1 MSNLNKSFLSVVQA
15 ISNGPAR
22 ELGENS
28 HPQFNVEGATKPRVD
43 LTTGEQNDS
52 TVIVQEI
59 KNKLV
64 ALNFLL
70 VRGVDV
76 ARINKGIEDIV
87 QLLEKLPSDGINKNE
102 LTVKLLILAAYQ
114 RDIENGKGERDLFYN
129 MIFKL
134 WQYYPHAVEVVLHT
148 ILPTDHACWKD
159 ILLMIEKLKEN
170 HKNQKWAMELEESL
184 FHIYAT
190 ALKNDYAAL
199 KNNQNPSLAC
209 KWAPRQQTHFDNKF
223 GLAKSFAKVI
233 FPEIDNIASRM
244 KAYRKFLSA
253 STEAAKTIE
262 SLMCSNQWEKINPGA
277 IPSKAMKN
285 YRLVL
290 QNQTKN
296 GKQRSTDP
304 KRVALSQKLIQFLVS
319 GKKVHG
325 KTLMVHEI
333 ITQLLKGPDTVLEA
347 QLQSIVDD
355 FCAVFPQEIGLIL
368 PLADVS
374 GSMEVAL
381 PGSKSR
387 VLDVSIALAFLLSQV
402 NGPFKNKVMT
412 FHSDP
417 RIFDLKGDTLYQKIM
432 EIKKMPWGG
441 STDFGKAMDYL
452 LRSLKENGIPGKDV
466 QALSLIVFS
475 DMQFDQANGSV
486 GYYNNTAFDKWTVA
500 QERIEKMY
508 KNENYPTPRIIYWN
522 LNARTSSGL
531 PAHTQEENIVLLSG
545 FSQSALKTF
554 LKGDILPTIEEQDQ
568 ALDPEQKTKQPQK
581 NPWDVL
587 EKSFE
592 NYVWLM
598 QAFEKSNLFPGYK
611 APIIEEEKKEE
622 KKEENDGWEHVD

>member
-15 ISNGPAR
+15 ISNGPNR
-22 ELGENS
+22 ELGEND
-28 HPQFNVEGATKPRVD
+28 HPQFNVQGATKPRVE
-43 LTTGEQNDS
+43 LSTGEQNDS
-52 TVIVQEI
+52 TVTVQEI

-76 ARINKGIEDIV
+76 ARINKGIEDVV
-87 QLLEKLPSDGINKNE
+87 QLLEKLPSDGNDKNE
-102 LTVKLLILAAYQ
+102 LTVKLLVLAAYQ

-134 WQYYPHAVEVVLHT
+134 WQHFPHAVEVVLHT

-159 ILLMIEKLKEN
+159 ILLMIEKLKDN

-190 ALKNDYAAL
+190 ALKNDYESL

-233 FPEIDNIASRM
+233 FPDIDSIASRM

-253 STEAAKTIE
+253 STEATKTIE
-262 SLMCSNQWEKINPGA
+262 SLMCSNQWEKINPGS

-285 YRLVL
+285 YRLAL
-290 QNQTKN
+290 QNKTKT
-296 GKQRSTDP
+296 GKQRSADP

-333 ITQLLKGPDTVLEA
+333 ITQLLKGQDDVLEA
-347 QLQSIVDD
+347 QLQSIVDE

-374 GSMEVAL
+374 GSMEIAL

-387 VLDVSIALAFLLSQV
+387 VLDVAIALAFLLSQV

-417 RIFDLKGDTLYQKIM
+417 KIFDLKGNTLYQKIM
-432 EIKKMPWGG
+432 EIKNMPWGG

-452 LRSLKENGIPGKDV
+452 LRSLKENGVSGKDI

-475 DMQFDQANGSV
+475 DMQFNEADRSV
-486 GYYNNTAFDKWTVA
+486 GYYNNIAFDKWSVA

-508 KNENYPTPRIIYWN
+508 QTENYPTPRIIYWN
-522 LNARTSSGL
+522 LNARASSGL
-531 PAHTQEENIVLLSG
+531 PSHTQEENVVLLSG

-554 LKGDILPTIEEQDQ
+554 LKGDILPTIEEQE
-568 ALDPEQKTKQPQK
+568 EQKAEQKEKQPPK

-587 EKSFE
+587 EKSLE

-611 APIIEEEKKEE
+611 APAVVEEE
-622 KKEENDGWEHVD
+622 KKEENDEWENIN